1 MPSATTSGVSPVPD
15 VVAAEDAVRGALEA
29 DRAALLA
36 RIRRWGSGR
45 VDADEILQVATA
57 RALER
62 AATMADPARASA
74 WVSRIARNTT
84 MDALRRRGLQTVTLA
99 DFDPP
104 APADDA
110 QSACACVLTEARRL
124 KPAYAEILH
133 RVVVEG
139 APVTA
144 VASELGVTPNN
155 AMVRLHRARKALEAR
170 ILAHCGSAA
179 AAMCSD
185 CHCSETERCAT

>member
-1 MPSATTSGVSPVPD
+1 MAHATAHSGTRGVGA
-15 VVAAEDAVRGALEA
+15 VAVEDAVRGALEA

-36 RIRRWGSGR
+36 RIRRWGSGL
-45 VDADEILQVATA
+45 VEPEEILQTATA
-57 RALER
+57 RALEK
-62 AATMADPARASA
+62 ASTLADPARAAA
-74 WVSRIARNTT
+74 WLGRIARNAT
-84 MDALRRRGLQTVTLA
+84 MDALRRRGLQTVALE
-99 DFDPP
+99 DVDPP
-104 APADDA
+104 APADDS
-110 QSACACVLTEARRL
+110 QSACACVLTEAQRL

-179 AAMCSD
+179 AALCSD
-185 CHCSETERCAT
+185 CHCSETERCAR